1 MPSRGSNVIGMPH
14 AIGVD
19 ENFALPSVK
28 RQKTKH
34 QPSSPSSSSSMDDAL
49 DTMHPGSVNF
59 GPPSQSQNGSRAPSA
74 HSQGSGPSLQMRR
87 SASSNGSLQ
96 EYKRVESLMSS
107 DPRSTKR
114 QRRRNSKNQ
123 QQNHDLPGP
132 STISNPIDI
141 SGDDEMIMNSKP
153 TTAPRVPHQGTM
165 RKPPS
170 TASAPNTSKLL
181 QGPSTGKQSPLFSQ
195 SSHVIGKMKQ
205 KLSQSMAGGE
215 PDGMLAEKFVQID
228 GKRRGSD
235 VNMSSDLDELQN
247 GGDTVRHLANSRQ
260 SSPIKGTTL
269 TLKATPSTEL
279 SEGLPE
285 SNIKPTNWAKTEP
298 KDRDDARARDIIG
311 RVRERTP
318 SWAID
323 IAAISYA
330 GETIND
336 TALGLVYND
345 TNRFYAVK
353 CKGKPTSFRIQPDKL
368 QTISWGTSGGKARFA
383 SSKSGTVDNILD
395 IELRKEKDLSELV
408 EKLQVQSAGCKIK
421 TYDRYV
427 EYKTNISTQC
437 YQANRC
443 YSAHMDKMFE
453 RRRQEF
459 QKSSKAVRSKILE
472 QENMQQGAS
481 AWQRHNLG
489 QTVSPIL
496 AETKRQRTGRSLVD
510 CLYDRAAQKDDSE
523 LTGRETKPVP
533 NGLPMEKSIP
543 EVLSE
548 LKPQRRTGLIRQQD
562 QNSHLRRSTRTSG
575 ATTRASEDIWA
586 QFEDVPTEEKY
597 SKVHGLGK
605 AWSKPLTYPREG
617 KKKTTVEFS
626 DLERL
631 DEGEFLND
639 NLISFYL
646 RFLEQE
652 LGDQRPDVAKRV
664 YFFNTYFFATLTN
677 THKGKKCFNYEGVQ
691 KWTRTV
697 DLFTYD
703 YIIVPINE
711 SSHWYLAI
719 IFNLPALDRS
729 LELPKDVPSS
739 QTETAPPVKIDE
751 SNEFGP
757 PSSGPAAPELAGEGS
772 TALLEV
778 AIDET
783 EARNSFAEMSLGN
796 GVEGSAIDRADSGE
810 TRGAQ
815 ATDQHAEDQEMLDA
829 QFEDTLPGSVAPK
842 TVDVHSRAKAAWLS
856 NLTKERVQDAG
867 DPIEDIDDQPKA
879 STAKSKKQKR
889 KSIPPSIT
897 KIDPNKPTIILFD
910 SLGLSRGPTI
920 KTLKDYL
927 HEEARTKR
935 GGMEFDGGQIK
946 GINAKVP
953 QQTNFSDCG
962 LFLLGYVAKFL
973 EDDPRD
979 FIAKIIG
986 RSYETKDWSKLV
998 PSTLR
1003 ASIRDQVQELHK
1015 IQEGERQSAK
1025 KAGRFQDKNY
1035 QKPEPSPTRAPA
1047 GQAKVPTQE
1056 AVKAGAESPNKP
1068 AEHLRPESPET
1079 GRDELAEMLG
1089 RARYDFDIDEA
1100 RIMLQSRAIDGNDTE
1115 QTFQETDKAIEAAAA
1130 AVSPTRAYTNQA
1142 IAQDQHQ
1149 TRKQTEVEPIIIDS
1163 QSQRGP
1169 SARKSLEPVV
1179 QDSRPGSRLPSEV
1192 ADSQPSAPAI
1202 RGRSEHPPKKST
1214 SPQRSEAM
1222 KSVEK
1227 VLRKQPLVTTAT
1239 RAQDATGEG
1248 AHKIT
1253 VEIPA
1258 ERLGKQSDR
1267 SRRRKSTKN
1276 KLEEDGV
1283 QVIDVID
1290 VDD

>member
-19 ENFALPSVK
+19 ENFALSSAK

-34 QPSSPSSSSSMDDAL
+34 QPSSRTSSSSMDDAL
-49 DTMHPGSVNF
+49 DNMPPGSVNF

-74 HSQGSGPSLQMRR
+74 HSQGSGPSLQIGR

-114 QRRRNSKNQ
+114 QRRRNSQNQ
-123 QQNHDLPGP
+123 QQNHDLPAP
-132 STISNPIDI
+132 SMIFNPIDI
-141 SGDDEMIMNSKP
+141 SGGDEMVMNSKP
-153 TTAPRVPHQGTM
+153 TTAPRVPHQGTI
-165 RKPPS
+165 RKPHS
-170 TASAPNTSKLL
+170 TVSAPNTSKLL
-181 QGPSTGKQSPLFSQ
+181 QGPSTRKQLPFFSQ
-195 SSHVIGKMKQ
+195 SSHVIDRMKQ

-215 PDGMLAEKFVQID
+215 SEGRLAEKFVQID
-228 GKRRGSD
+228 GKRRDSD
-235 VNMSSDLDELQN
+235 VNMSSDLDELQR
-247 GGDTVRHLANSRQ
+247 GGDTVRHLTNSRQ
-260 SSPIKGTTL
+260 SSPTKGTTS
-269 TLKATPSTEL
+269 TPKATPSTEL
-279 SEGLPE
+279 SEGFPE
-285 SNIKPTNWAKTEP
+285 SNIKPTNWAKP
-298 KDRDDARARDIIG
+298 KDREDARARDIIG

-323 IAAISYA
+323 VAAISYA

-336 TALGLVYND
+336 TALCLVYND
-345 TNRFYAVK
+345 TNRLYAVM

-383 SSKSGTVDNILD
+383 SSKSGSVDNVLD
-395 IELRKEKDLSELV
+395 IEFRKEKDLSELV
-408 EKLQVQSAGCKIK
+408 EKLQAQSAGCKIK

-427 EYKTNISTQC
+427 EYKSNTSSQY
-437 YQANRC
+437 YQANKC
-443 YSAHMDKMFE
+443 YSARMDKMFE
-453 RRRQEF
+453 RRRQDF

-472 QENMQQGAS
+472 QDNMQHGAS
-481 AWQRHNLG
+481 AWQRHRLD

-510 CLYDRAAQKDDSE
+510 ALYDRSAQEDDSE

-548 LKPQRRTGLIRQQD
+548 LKPQRRTRLIRQQD

-575 ATTRASEDIWA
+575 ATTRASEDVWA
-586 QFEDVPTEEKY
+586 QFEDVPTEEKH

-646 RFLEQE
+646 RFLEQN

-719 IFNLPALDRS
+719 ICNLPALDRS
-729 LELPKDVPSS
+729 LELPEDVPSS

-757 PSSGPAAPELAGEGS
+757 PSSSPAAPELAREGS
-772 TALLEV
+772 TALVED
-778 AIDET
+778 AKDET
-783 EARNSFAEMSLGN
+783 EARNSFAEMSLDN
-796 GVEGSAIDRADSGE
+796 GVEGSAIDRTDSGE

-815 ATDQHAEDQEMLDA
+815 TTDQQAKDQEMLDA
-829 QFEDTLPGSVAPK
+829 QFEETLPDSVAPK
-842 TVDVHSRAKAAWLS
+842 AADVNSRAKAAWSSTLV
-856 NLTKERVQDAG
+856 KERAQDVA
-867 DPIEDIDDQPKA
+867 DPIEDMDDEPKA

-889 KSIPPSIT
+889 KSMPPSIT
-897 KIDPNKPTIILFD
+897 KIDPNKPAIMLFD

-1003 ASIRDQVQELHK
+1003 ANIRDQVQELHK

-1025 KAGRFQDKNY
+1025 KAGRSQDKND

-1047 GQAKVPTQE
+1047 GQAKVPKQE
-1056 AVKAGAESPNKP
+1056 AVKAGAEPPNKP
-1068 AEHLRPESPET
+1068 TEHLRPESPET
-1079 GRDELAEMLG
+1079 GRDELAETLG
-1089 RARYDFDIDEA
+1089 RATYDSDIDEA
-1100 RIMLQSRAIDGNDTE
+1100 QIIFQSRAIDDKDTE
-1115 QTFQETDKAIEAAAA
+1115 QTSQETDKAIEAAGA
-1130 AVSPTRAYTNQA
+1130 AVSPARAHTSPA

-1149 TRKQTEVEPIIIDS
+1149 ICKQTEVDHIIIDS

-1179 QDSRPGSRLPSEV
+1179 QDSRPGSRLPSEI

-1202 RGRSEHPPKKST
+1202 RRRPEHPPKKST

-1222 KSVEK
+1222 KSFEK
-1227 VLRKQPLVTTAT
+1227 VLRKQPLVATAT
-1239 RAQDATGEG
+1239 RAQDTTGEG
-1248 AHKIT
+1248 AHKIV

-1258 ERLGKQSDR
+1258 ERLGRQSDR
-1267 SRRRKSTKN
+1267 SRYRKSTKN